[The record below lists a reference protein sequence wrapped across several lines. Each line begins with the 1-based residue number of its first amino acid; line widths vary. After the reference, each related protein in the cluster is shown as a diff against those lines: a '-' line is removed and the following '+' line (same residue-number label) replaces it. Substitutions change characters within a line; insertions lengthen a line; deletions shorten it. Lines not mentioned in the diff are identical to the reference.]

1 MKENTLE
8 SHENIINSLDDK
20 KDNIKLTIK
29 DTESNIKTEKS
40 EKTENKLIRYITND
54 TNSNENRIELRNKKK
69 IKTFLT
75 ILDSVKNDIK
85 NINDFEQF
93 IKKYKKDEEDEY
105 NTRILSKSKILIYFS
120 FNFFGPIF
128 VILNLLS
135 IYHIFSLMDALIE
148 EFKDSFSIIILKRKR
163 EYSFYQHL
171 KIQSYRVI
179 PELDIMLF
187 SSIIGDYFLNA
198 FSLFFTFI
206 FFYIVILLLLFL
218 SSFFHYNKGEKL
230 NDQYTAS
237 EISILFILFFFFYI
251 FVGAI
256 SMLSVKQFI
265 EGYNK
270 YIIKQYGKKYKNKFN
285 LIILSIT
292 CSLAIILKM
301 VINKIFITKIFNYS
315 IESNNYLVSFGGIFL
330 IIYGLSFIFLYFYQL
345 AFKGNE
351 KKKNV
356 YYVKNKSSCLCL
368 GYVFYSEN
376 VKKIKVYGKCPE
388 KYEVIKTKDDIIINK
403 SFCTFFK
410 IQNAYTW
417 FIRIFKKTDTLFFM
431 GINFGLKFQI
441 IALDD
446 LLKDKLEKKFSDNKV
461 LIVLGFYISF
471 QFIVNVF
478 SNILVLIIYKLC
490 FKNKKKEKENY
501 QNYFLLCNATIISS
515 IVSLIFS
522 IIFYFTNFLKKKRYY
537 FYLIQLGLN
546 SVTQN
551 SLFNEFISNDG
562 INFLSTTSF
571 LSFTNIIFE
580 IINFAI
586 ELFDWPS
593 TKILVILQIV
603 FSSSTLILSIFGLV
617 KKFNIDFTK
626 IEF

>member
-54 TNSNENRIELRNKKK
+54 TNSNENRIEIRNKKK

-230 NDQYTAS
+230 NDHYTAS
-237 EISILFILFFFFYI
+237 EISILFILFFFF
-251 FVGAI
+251 
-256 SMLSVKQFI
+256 FI
-265 EGYNK
+265 
-270 YIIKQYGKKYKNKFN
+270 
-285 LIILSIT
+285 
-292 CSLAIILKM
+292 
-301 VINKIFITKIFNYS
+301 
-315 IESNNYLVSFGGIFL
+315 
-330 IIYGLSFIFLYFYQL
+330 
-345 AFKGNE
+345 
-351 KKKNV
+351 
-356 YYVKNKSSCLCL
+356 
-368 GYVFYSEN
+368 
-376 VKKIKVYGKCPE
+376 
-388 KYEVIKTKDDIIINK
+388 
-403 SFCTFFK
+403 
-410 IQNAYTW
+410 
-417 FIRIFKKTDTLFFM
+417 LF
-431 GINFGLKFQI
+431 
-441 IALDD
+441 
-446 LLKDKLEKKFSDNKV
+446 
-461 LIVLGFYISF
+461 
-471 QFIVNVF
+471 
-478 SNILVLIIYKLC
+478 
-490 FKNKKKEKENY
+490 
-501 QNYFLLCNATIISS
+501 
-515 IVSLIFS
+515 
-522 IIFYFTNFLKKKRYY
+522 
-537 FYLIQLGLN
+537 
-546 SVTQN
+546 
-551 SLFNEFISNDG
+551 
-562 INFLSTTSF
+562 
-571 LSFTNIIFE
+571 
-580 IINFAI
+580 
-586 ELFDWPS
+586 
-593 TKILVILQIV
+593 
-603 FSSSTLILSIFGLV
+603 
-617 KKFNIDFTK
+617 
-626 IEF
+626 

>member
-1 MKENTLE
+1 MKENTIE
-8 SHENIINSLDDK
+8 SHENIISSMEDK
-20 KDNIKLTIK
+20 KESIKLTIK
-29 DTESNIKTEKS
+29 DTESNIKTEK
-40 EKTENKLIRYITND
+40 TENKLIRYITND
-54 TNSNENRIELRNKKK
+54 ISSEEERKELRNKKK
-69 IKTFLT
+69 IKALMN

-85 NINDFEQF
+85 NINEFEQF
-93 IKKYKKDEEDEY
+93 IKKYKKDEEEDY
-105 NTRILSKSKILIYFS
+105 NSRILSKNKILIYFS

-148 EFKDSFSIIILKRKR
+148 EFKDSFSKIILKRKR

-171 KIQSYRVI
+171 KIKSYRVI
-179 PELDIMLF
+179 PELDIMLV
-187 SSIIGDYFLNA
+187 SSIIGDYFINA
-198 FSLFFTFI
+198 FSLFFTFV
-206 FFYIVILLLLFL
+206 FFYIVIILLIFL
-218 SSFFHYNKGEKL
+218 SSFFHYHKSDKL
-230 NDQYTAS
+230 DDDYTAS
-237 EISILFILFFFFYI
+237 EISILISLFLFFYI

-270 YIIKQYGKKYKNKFN
+270 FIVKKYGKKYKNKFN

-292 CSLAIILKM
+292 CSFSIILKM
-301 VINKIFITKIFNYS
+301 VINKIFVINIFNHS
-315 IESNNYLVSFGGIFL
+315 IESNNYLISFGGIFVV
-330 IIYGLSFIFLYFYQL
+330 IYGFSFIFLYFYQL

-351 KKKNV
+351 KKKNE
-356 YYVKNKSSCLCL
+356 YYIKNKNSCLCL

-376 VKKIKVYGKCPE
+376 VKKIRVYGKCPE
-388 KYEVIKTKDDIIINK
+388 KYEQINNKDDININK

-410 IQNAYTW
+410 IQNSFTW
-417 FIRIFKKTDTLFFM
+417 FITIFKKTDTLFFM
-431 GINFGLKFQI
+431 GINLGLKFQI
-441 IALDD
+441 IALDN
-446 LLKDKLEKKFSDNKV
+446 LLKDKLEYEFSDNKV
-461 LIVLGFYISF
+461 LLVLGFYIST
-471 QFIVNVF
+471 QFFVNVF
-478 SNILVLIIYKLC
+478 CNILFLIIYKICL
-490 FKNKKKEKENY
+490 KNKKKEERDY
-501 QNYFLLCNATIISS
+501 QNYFLLCNVTIISS
-515 IVSLIFS
+515 IVSLTFS

-571 LSFTNIIFE
+571 LSFTNSIFE

-593 TKILVILQIV
+593 TKILVIIQIV
-603 FSSSTLILSIFGLV
+603 FSILTFTLSIFGIYN
-617 KKFNIDFTK
+617 KFHIDFSK
-626 IEF
+626 ILS

>member
-1 MKENTLE
+1 
-8 SHENIINSLDDK
+8 
-20 KDNIKLTIK
+20 
-29 DTESNIKTEKS
+29 
-40 EKTENKLIRYITND
+40 
-54 TNSNENRIELRNKKK
+54 
-69 IKTFLT
+69 
-75 ILDSVKNDIK
+75 
-85 NINDFEQF
+85 
-93 IKKYKKDEEDEY
+93 
-105 NTRILSKSKILIYFS
+105 
-120 FNFFGPIF
+120 
-128 VILNLLS
+128 
-135 IYHIFSLMDALIE
+135 
-148 EFKDSFSIIILKRKR
+148 
-163 EYSFYQHL
+163 
-171 KIQSYRVI
+171 
-179 PELDIMLF
+179 
-187 SSIIGDYFLNA
+187 
-198 FSLFFTFI
+198 
-206 FFYIVILLLLFL
+206 
-218 SSFFHYNKGEKL
+218 
-230 NDQYTAS
+230 
-237 EISILFILFFFFYI
+237 
-251 FVGAI
+251 
-256 SMLSVKQFI
+256 MLSVKQFI

-446 LLKDKLEKKFSDNKV
+446 LLKDKLEKEFSDNKV
-461 LIVLGFYISF
+461 LIVLGFYVSI

-490 FKNKKKEKENY
+490 FKNKKEEKENY

-603 FSSSTLILSIFGLV
+603 FSSSTLILSIFGLY
-617 KKFNIDFTK
+617 KKFNIDFSK